1 MGALLEEGIK
11 IGERSQSTKRRSTS
25 NDKAHGVGSQEG
37 LGRKTAGNMKEKRS
51 WASDS
56 P

>member
-1 MGALLEEGIK
+1 MEALLEEVIK
-11 IGERSQSTKRRSTS
+11 TGDSGQSMKGCSTS
-25 NDKAHGVGSQEG
+25 NDKAHSVGSQEG

-51 WASDS
+51 RASNS